1 MKISNERGA
10 ANDKFNTSKAKIQY
24 KRSNQP
30 FFFWGYYSPTLNQQ
44 NPW

>member
-30 FFFWGYYSPTLNQQ
+30 SSGGTILLH
-44 NPW
+44 